1 METAIVI
8 GITAVA
14 AAYIAYSFYRKL
26 TAGAGKT
33 GACGCAGCGRQASC
47 GSTLSDGRKPPEK

>member
-1 METAIVI
+1 METVVVI

-47 GSTLSDGRKPPEK
+47 GDALAEARKPPEE